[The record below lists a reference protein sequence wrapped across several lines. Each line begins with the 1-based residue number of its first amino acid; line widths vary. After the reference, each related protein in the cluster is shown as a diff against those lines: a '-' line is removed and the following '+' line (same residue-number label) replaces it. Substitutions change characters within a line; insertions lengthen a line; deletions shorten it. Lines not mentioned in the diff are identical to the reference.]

1 MYKDRAAL
9 IGPVLSFANNVSV
22 HLLGMIVNGVFDRH
36 PKLKVIIGHL
46 GEHIPFDM
54 WRINHWI
61 EDSECCDQ
69 RKAGKRWNADA
80 CRCPPPATVHK
91 QRGSVSM
98 KKTIRDYFS
107 ENIWITTSGHFSTN
121 TLQ

>member
-1 MYKDRAAL
+1 MSAAFRGRL
-9 IGPVLSFANNVSV
+9 RS
-22 HLLGMIVNGVFDRH
+22 
-36 PKLKVIIGHL
+36 
-46 GEHIPFDM
+46 
-54 WRINHWI
+54 
-61 EDSECCDQ
+61 
-69 RKAGKRWNADA
+69 AGNADSNLSA
-80 CRCPPPATVHK
+80 PPTVHK